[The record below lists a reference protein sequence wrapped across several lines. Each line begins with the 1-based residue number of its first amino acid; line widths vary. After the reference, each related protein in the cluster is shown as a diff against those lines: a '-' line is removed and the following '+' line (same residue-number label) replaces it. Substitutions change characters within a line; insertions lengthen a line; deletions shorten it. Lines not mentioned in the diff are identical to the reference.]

1 MIIFLI
7 IIEVRRLRILAFETL
22 KTLNQFNLSPIKEFF
37 NMRKGTHKRE
47 EDTTIPARKAVIY
60 GNKK

>member
-7 IIEVRRLRILAFETL
+7 IIKVRRLRILAIE
-22 KTLNQFNLSPIKEFF
+22 TLNQLNLSPIKEFF

-47 EDTTIPARKAVIY
+47 EDTTIPAKKTVIY

>member
-7 IIEVRRLRILAFETL
+7 IIKVRRLRILAIE
-22 KTLNQFNLSPIKEFF
+22 TLNQLNLSPIKEFF

-47 EDTTIPARKAVIY
+47 EDKTIPAKKAVIY